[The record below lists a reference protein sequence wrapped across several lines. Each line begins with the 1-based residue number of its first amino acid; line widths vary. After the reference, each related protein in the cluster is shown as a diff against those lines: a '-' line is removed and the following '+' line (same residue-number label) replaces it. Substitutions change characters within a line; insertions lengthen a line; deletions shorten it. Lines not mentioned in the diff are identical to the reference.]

1 MDGGAWQAIVHGVA
15 ESDMTEKLT
24 FSLQDLFKI
33 LLMVRNKTETLE
45 QATFFVTYR
54 SNWEKAAMQDHP
66 DGCILEQG
74 NHKLEL

>member
-1 MDGGAWQAIVHGVA
+1 MDGGAWQATVHGVA
-15 ESDMTEKLT
+15 GSDMTEKLT

-54 SNWEKAAMQDHP
+54 SN
-66 DGCILEQG
+66 
-74 NHKLEL
+74 